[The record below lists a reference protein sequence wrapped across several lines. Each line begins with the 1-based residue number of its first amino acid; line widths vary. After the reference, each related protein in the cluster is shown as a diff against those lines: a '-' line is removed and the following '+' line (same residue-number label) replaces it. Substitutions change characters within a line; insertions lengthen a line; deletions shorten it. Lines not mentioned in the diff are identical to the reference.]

1 MEEVLSGLNEEQRAA
16 VTMTEGY
23 VRVIAGAGSGK
34 TKALTHRYAYLV
46 NELGISTSNILC
58 VTFTNKAANE
68 MKKRI
73 RNMIGGSDTGY
84 VCTFHGFCV
93 QVLREDIHTIHYPK
107 NFTILDTEDV
117 ESLLKTVYETCH
129 ISVKDYTFDMA
140 RKDITFAKSKNRHI
154 PYLLELD
161 NTHLKEEYDRADK
174 LADKIFLGYL
184 YEQKK
189 MFGLDFEDLIT
200 ITEYIFDHFEEKRCK
215 WQERLMYIMV
225 DEFQDVSRNQYHLAD
240 VLSRYHKNLFIV
252 GDPDQTIY
260 TWRGAEVNYIL
271 DFEKQ
276 YENVKT
282 IILNKNYRST
292 ANILDVSNSLIR
304 KNTKCVKKDLI
315 AVKEPGNQT
324 SYFHARTVKQEA
336 QWIAEQIEKLV
347 GQGCN
352 YKDMAILYRSH
363 FVSRSIEEVF
373 IRRKIR
379 YILYSGVEF
388 YKRKEIKDCLCYLR
402 MIACQDDISFK
413 RVINEPRRSIGRKRM
428 SFLQEYTVAHNITLY
443 QALQETASS
452 EMFTKTKAADFL
464 SLIEKYRQ
472 CYQDMRVSELLTAV
486 LSGSGYEEMLRLSG
500 EQERLDNLAEL
511 KQSVYDFENTSGE
524 ETTLEEYLQRVALFT
539 NADKEERQDSVKMM
553 TIHTAKG
560 LEFPYVFVCG
570 LDEGIFPSKHVDTL
584 DDLEE
589 ERRLAYVACTRAEK
603 GLFLSDAEG
612 MNYDGSYRYPSR
624 FLFDIDRKYLN
635 YIVELEEG
643 LMARTASYIQASE
656 ERMKHEESEL
666 QAGDRVLHKVFGEGT
681 IVAVKQEINS
691 YAIKFDSME
700 TLRNIQMKTPL
711 KRI

>member
-1 MEEVLSGLNEEQRAA
+1 
-16 VTMTEGY
+16 
-23 VRVIAGAGSGK
+23 
-34 TKALTHRYAYLV
+34 
-46 NELGISTSNILC
+46 
-58 VTFTNKAANE
+58 
-68 MKKRI
+68 
-73 RNMIGGSDTGY
+73 
-84 VCTFHGFCV
+84 
-93 QVLREDIHTIHYPK
+93 
-107 NFTILDTEDV
+107 
-117 ESLLKTVYETCH
+117 
-129 ISVKDYTFDMA
+129 
-140 RKDITFAKSKNRHI
+140 
-154 PYLLELD
+154 
-161 NTHLKEEYDRADK
+161 
-174 LADKIFLGYL
+174 
-184 YEQKK
+184 
-189 MFGLDFEDLIT
+189 
-200 ITEYIFDHFEEKRCK
+200 
-215 WQERLMYIMV
+215 
-225 DEFQDVSRNQYHLAD
+225 
-240 VLSRYHKNLFIV
+240 
-252 GDPDQTIY
+252 
-260 TWRGAEVNYIL
+260 
-271 DFEKQ
+271 
-276 YENVKT
+276 
-282 IILNKNYRST
+282 
-292 ANILDVSNSLIR
+292 
-304 KNTKCVKKDLI
+304 
-315 AVKEPGNQT
+315 
-324 SYFHARTVKQEA
+324 
-336 QWIAEQIEKLV
+336 
-347 GQGCN
+347 
-352 YKDMAILYRSH
+352 
-363 FVSRSIEEVF
+363 
-373 IRRKIR
+373 
-379 YILYSGVEF
+379 
-388 YKRKEIKDCLCYLR
+388 
-402 MIACQDDISFK
+402 
-413 RVINEPRRSIGRKRM
+413 M

-612 MNYDGSYRYPSR
+612 MNYAGSYRYPSR

>member
-1 MEEVLSGLNEEQRAA
+1 
-16 VTMTEGY
+16 
-23 VRVIAGAGSGK
+23 
-34 TKALTHRYAYLV
+34 
-46 NELGISTSNILC
+46 
-58 VTFTNKAANE
+58 
-68 MKKRI
+68 
-73 RNMIGGSDTGY
+73 
-84 VCTFHGFCV
+84 
-93 QVLREDIHTIHYPK
+93 
-107 NFTILDTEDV
+107 
-117 ESLLKTVYETCH
+117 
-129 ISVKDYTFDMA
+129 
-140 RKDITFAKSKNRHI
+140 
-154 PYLLELD
+154 
-161 NTHLKEEYDRADK
+161 
-174 LADKIFLGYL
+174 
-184 YEQKK
+184 
-189 MFGLDFEDLIT
+189 
-200 ITEYIFDHFEEKRCK
+200 
-215 WQERLMYIMV
+215 
-225 DEFQDVSRNQYHLAD
+225 
-240 VLSRYHKNLFIV
+240 
-252 GDPDQTIY
+252 
-260 TWRGAEVNYIL
+260 
-271 DFEKQ
+271 
-276 YENVKT
+276 
-282 IILNKNYRST
+282 
-292 ANILDVSNSLIR
+292 
-304 KNTKCVKKDLI
+304 
-315 AVKEPGNQT
+315 
-324 SYFHARTVKQEA
+324 
-336 QWIAEQIEKLV
+336 
-347 GQGCN
+347 
-352 YKDMAILYRSH
+352 
-363 FVSRSIEEVF
+363 
-373 IRRKIR
+373 
-379 YILYSGVEF
+379 
-388 YKRKEIKDCLCYLR
+388 
-402 MIACQDDISFK
+402 
-413 RVINEPRRSIGRKRM
+413 M

-584 DDLEE
+584 DNLEE

-635 YIVELEEG
+635 YTVELEEG

-681 IVAVKQEINS
+681 VVAVKQEINS